1 MTNEMKLITALC
13 DALGFEV
20 ERTCVNEDERQR
32 YIRAGAVFDPERVY
46 EYKLTTPIVKVETV
60 DETFTKLNESDEIFN
75 TEMFGEVM
83 ITTDPFYGT
92 RINTKKNGL
101 LCPANFLGNNISITS
116 MIKVIDNMYIERGRE

>member
-1 MTNEMKLITALC
+1 MKNEMKLITALC

-20 ERTCVNEDERQR
+20 ETVCSYYDLTSASAFSGLVS
-32 YIRAGAVFDPERVY
+32 
-46 EYKLTTPIVKVETV
+46 EYKLTKRVDKVDTV
-60 DETFTKLNESDEIFN
+60 DKPFTKLNESDEIFN

-83 ITTDPFYGT
+83 ITTDPFYGA

-101 LCPANFLGNNISITS
+101 LCPANFVPNNISITN